1 METMLFGLFGR
12 KRDTGAIE
20 QLHERITIASRAP
33 FLYTHF
39 EVPDTLEGR
48 FNSLTLHA
56 ILVMRRLRAL
66 PAPAGD
72 VSQELVD
79 ILFREVDRGL
89 REIGIGDLSIPKKM
103 KIFAKTFYGRAKLF
117 DEALAVND
125 DKLLCEALARNV
137 GVDAQRLA
145 QFARHIRH
153 ADATMANY
161 DLERI
166 LSGAPLFP
174 EEPYNM

>member
-1 METMLFGLFGR
+1 MVFGLFGR
-12 KRDTGAIE
+12 KRDTRAV
-20 QLHERITIASRAP
+20 ERLYEGVAAASRAP

-48 FNSLTLHA
+48 FDSLTLHA
-56 ILVMRRLRAL
+56 MLVMRRLRAL
-66 PAPAGD
+66 PAPAD
-72 VSQELVD
+72 AVSQDLVD

-103 KIFAKTFYGRAKLF
+103 KLFAKTFYGRAKLF
-117 DEALAVND
+117 DEALDNGGDAPLAD
-125 DKLLCEALARNV
+125 ALARNV
-137 GVDAQRLA
+137 GADAQRLS

-153 ADATMANY
+153 VDATMANY

-174 EEPYNM
+174 DAPRE

>member
-1 METMLFGLFGR
+1 MLFGLFGR

-20 QLHERITIASRAP
+20 RLHAQVAAASRAP

-39 EVPDTLEGR
+39 EVPDTLQGR
-48 FNSLTLHA
+48 FDSLTLHA
-56 ILVMRRLRAL
+56 ILLMRRLRAL
-66 PAPAGD
+66 PPPAD
-72 VSQELVD
+72 DASQDLVD

-103 KIFAKTFYGRAKLF
+103 KVFAKTFYGRAKLF
-117 DEALAVND
+117 DEALDAGDNV
-125 DKLLCEALARNV
+125 LLADALARNV
-137 GVDAQRLA
+137 GAQAQRLS

-153 ADATMANY
+153 LDATMANY
-161 DLERI
+161 DLEHI

-174 EEPYNM
+174 DAPLD